1 MIEPAHRI
9 GQVEEYYFSLKLK
22 EIDQMRQEG
31 KPVINLGIGNPD
43 QLPAPRVL
51 DTLCRATARDN
62 SHGYQSYIGIP
73 ELRKA
78 FSDWYGRYYR
88 VELDPNSEILP
99 LMGSKEGIMHI
110 SLAFLNP
117 GDEVLIPNPG
127 YPTYAAVTRLVEAI
141 ERPYDLKAELNWQP
155 DLNALEQQDLSKVKL
170 MWVNYPNMP
179 TGAKADTALFKK
191 LVDFGKRHNILI
203 CNDNPYSFI
212 LNSDPQSIL
221 SVPGARE
228 VAIELNSMS
237 KSHNM
242 AGWRVGMAASNP
254 EFIKYILRVK
264 SNMDSGMFRPIQEA
278 AAAALALE
286 KDWYL
291 GINSVYTLR
300 RELVLQ
306 IMKTLE
312 CTWDK
317 DQSGMFIWARI
328 PEHIASGRSL
338 SDEILYNAFVFITP
352 GHIFGS
358 NGEKYIRISLCTPEE
373 VLREALERIQ
383 KIKSK

>member
-1 MIEPAHRI
+1 MIEPAHRVS
-9 GQVEEYYFSLKLK
+9 QVEEYYFSLKLK

-43 QLPAPRVL
+43 QLPSPQVL
-51 DTLCRATARDN
+51 NALQAASARKN
-62 SHGYQSYIGIP
+62 THGYQSYIGIP
-73 ELRKA
+73 ELREA
-78 FSDWYGRYYR
+78 FANWYQRYYK
-88 VELDPNSEILP
+88 VQLDPNNQVLP

-141 ERPYDLKAELNWQP
+141 ERPYDLKADQNWQP
-155 DLNALEQQDLSKVKL
+155 DLEALEQQDLSKVKL

-179 TGAKADTALFKK
+179 TGARADTALFKR
-191 LVDFGKRHNILI
+191 LIAFGKRHNILI

-212 LNSDPQSIL
+212 LNTDPQSIL
-221 SVPGARE
+221 SVPGAME
-228 VAIELNSMS
+228 VAIELNSLS

-254 EFIKYILRVK
+254 QFIQYILRVK

-278 AAAALALE
+278 AAQALSLE

-291 GINSVYTLR
+291 GINSVYTER

-306 IMKTLE
+306 IMKALG
-312 CTWDK
+312 CTWDDK
-317 DQSGMFIWARI
+317 QSGMFIWAKI
-328 PEHIASGRSL
+328 PPNIASGRML
-338 SDEILYNAFVFITP
+338 SDEILYNAYVFITP

-358 NGEKYIRISLCTPEE
+358 NGEPYIRISLCTPKE
-373 VLREALERIQ
+373 VLQEALERIK
-383 KIKSK
+383 KIKSQ